1 MKLTE
6 KDWTRTGKHLCSF
19 IVHQSGDDLTLGYV
33 RRRAVSNPVSSSN
46 NEFTRY
52 LWKYEQYKHSLANR
66 FSGKSLQEL
75 AWAWTLFCW

>member
-6 KDWTRTGKHLCSF
+6 KDWTRTGKLCSF
-19 IVHQSGDDLTLGYV
+19 IVHQSGDDLTLGHV

-52 LWKYEQYKHSLANR
+52 LSFFTN
-66 FSGKSLQEL
+66 KSLMYIL
-75 AWAWTLFCW
+75 SGLGGTRLCRRTALSAVG